1 MDTESSWNSVT
12 AIRAV
17 PVTSNWYGGVTLVVP
32 VAPLLAL
39 RNLPPILIVE
49 SRMVDVV
56 MLEQVNVEQ
65 IELVVLRLD
74 ALMVVPVNVEND
86 TVFVLAVRIVIDD
99 VVNVD

>member
-1 MDTESSWNSVT
+1 
-12 AIRAV
+12 
-17 PVTSNWYGGVTLVVP
+17 
-32 VAPLLAL
+32 
-39 RNLPPILIVE
+39 
-49 SRMVDVV
+49 MVDVV

>member
-1 MDTESSWNSVT
+1 MDTESSWNCRT
-12 AIRAV
+12 AARAV

-39 RNLPPILIVE
+39 RNLPPIPIVE
-49 SRMVDVV
+49 GRMVDVV

>member
-17 PVTSNWYGGVTLVVP
+17 PVTSNWYCGVTLVVP
-32 VAPLLAL
+32 AAPLLVT
-39 RNLPPILIVE
+39 RYVVPIPIVE
-49 SRMVDVV
+49 GRMVDVV

-74 ALMVVPVNVEND
+74 ALMVEPVNVEND
-86 TVFVLAVRIVIDD
+86 TVFVLVVRIVMDD